1 MKKKQL
7 VVHIKKHLHGVA
19 IESMTYASAIM
30 DSMVGV
36 RNSVYKRT
44 CTYAYVRIRGL
55 YNLHCTG
62 LM

>member
-44 CTYAYVRIRGL
+44 CTYAYVDPYTCNILDYRI
-55 YNLHCTG
+55 N
-62 LM
+62 